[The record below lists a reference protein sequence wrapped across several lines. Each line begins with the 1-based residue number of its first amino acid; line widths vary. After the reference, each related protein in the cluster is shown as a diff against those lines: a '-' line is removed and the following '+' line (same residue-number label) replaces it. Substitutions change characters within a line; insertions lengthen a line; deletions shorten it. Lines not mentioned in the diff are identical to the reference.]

1 VLKNDI
7 AFYHGPQELVWI
19 CGNLDSGCVEVYS
32 SFLQSKSDVIF
43 SPLIGNLIDII
54 SENNPEQ
61 ILSNI
66 EEELHKIYLLASL
79 MTEIMTT
86 PATILS
92 IDKLCQ
98 ILGNNTVVLN
108 EIIHNFKP
116 NYKKSV

>member
-1 VLKNDI
+1 MRYNFYFSETTLQSDIEKVLKNDI

-61 ILSNI
+61 VNVHNI
-66 EEELHKIYLLASL
+66 RYISIKNS
-79 MTEIMTT
+79 EIFCACFIWDWE
-86 PATILS
+86 PEIN
-92 IDKLCQ
+92 KLW
-98 ILGNNTVVLN
+98 
-108 EIIHNFKP
+108 
-116 NYKKSV
+116 

>member
-1 VLKNDI
+1 MLKNDI

-61 ILSNI
+61 VNNVHNI
-66 EEELHKIYLLASL
+66 RIIRYISL
-79 MTEIMTT
+79 KNSEIFCVCF
-86 PATILS
+86 IW
-92 IDKLCQ
+92 D
-98 ILGNNTVVLN
+98 
-108 EIIHNFKP
+108 
-116 NYKKSV
+116 

>member
-1 VLKNDI
+1 MRYNFYFSETTLQSDIEKVLKNDI

-61 ILSNI
+61 VNVHNI
-66 EEELHKIYLLASL
+66 RYIS
-79 MTEIMTT
+79 
-86 PATILS
+86 
-92 IDKLCQ
+92 
-98 ILGNNTVVLN
+98 
-108 EIIHNFKP
+108 
-116 NYKKSV
+116 